1 MVLPHVHICMDDSS
15 GRSKNGSDNCTISR
29 KDGSA
34 EHWFCSLA
42 PLISLHQSALMAN
55 HHWSLCATKQNQRL
69 WHNVVHFCYKTTYM
83 QYSQLCSIRMHQPEW
98 DNHFHIDFSTRKHQW
113 KESFLF
119 NLPPM
124 VIFSLQNIDVTF
136 PFPPWPMIPIN
147 FLVNSQFWNFL
158 MKPRPE
164 LCEWNI
170 WGIRWLDCLRIN
182 SWRGSGKQ
190 KMRWKLKKGNWPSA
204 SSVHLLLHSI
214 VHLLHSCHLLDDHRK

>member
-1 MVLPHVHICMDDSS
+1 MVLPHVHICMDNSS

-83 QYSQLCSIRMHQPEW
+83 QYSQMCSIRMHQSEW
-98 DNHFHIDFSTRKHQW
+98 DNHFHIDFSRRKNQC

-124 VIFSLQNIDVTF
+124 VIFFLQNIDVTF
-136 PFPPWPMIPIN
+136 SPLADDSNKFSCKFSILEFSNETTTRAVWVKYLGNSLIRLSKDK
-147 FLVNSQFWNFL
+147 FLARQRQTENA
-158 MKPRPE
+158 
-164 LCEWNI
+164 
-170 WGIRWLDCLRIN
+170 
-182 SWRGSGKQ
+182 
-190 KMRWKLKKGNWPSA
+190 LKTEKGNWPSA

-214 VHLLHSCHLLDDHRK
+214 VHLFHSCHLLGDHRK